1 MMFAEDRELHD
12 RIYPEFPAS
21 EYEARNKKVRISME
35 EMGLDAL
42 FIAEAKN
49 VEYFTGCM
57 TKIGP
62 RVVIIPA
69 DGESLLIVPA
79 YLSGTAEKTSWL
91 RNIQRF
97 SEGHL
102 KKDPNGFVNLIV
114 DSMKKMGL
122 KKGKIGLEY
131 PEGQQFMDSGLHY
144 TEYDH
149 LRSQLNAAEFCS
161 GSKAIWSCR
170 TVKSPLE
177 IERLEKAA
185 TITMTGYNRAREKVK
200 IGMTE
205 IEVAGIYR
213 RVFTDMQTKFG
224 HNTGELGILNIR
236 AGLERYPMAD
246 TFNQDRKIGI
256 GETLVMNCGAWFR
269 RYYANFSR
277 YAFVGKPSEK
287 HMKAHEAIVES
298 IQAFSDNLAPG
309 IEGQYVHEPAI
320 NPLRKSGIGE
330 TFDHTGIGVGLYIH
344 EPPYIGAGT
353 TEVMEPGNIF
363 SFQSWMYD
371 VGSGGLGVLG
381 YEHEFLVTEKGCRP
395 IVPIE
400 DDLLW
405 VV

>member
-12 RIYPEFPAS
+12 RLYPEFPAS
-21 EYEARNKKVRISME
+21 EYEVRNKKVRKTME
-35 EMGLDAL
+35 KMGLDAL

-69 DGESLLIVPA
+69 DGDALLVVPA

-102 KKDPNGFVNLIV
+102 KKDPYGFVNLIV
-114 DSMKKMGL
+114 DFMKNMGL
-122 KKGKIGLEY
+122 EKGKIGLEY

-149 LRSQLNAAEFCS
+149 LRSQLKTVEFCS

-170 TVKSPLE
+170 SVKSTLE

-185 TITMTGYNRAREKVK
+185 TITMHGYKSAREELKV
-200 IGMTE
+200 GMTE
-205 IEVAGIYR
+205 IEVAGVYR
-213 RVFTDMQTKFG
+213 KAFTEMQTKFG
-224 HNTGELGILNIR
+224 HNTSALGNFNIR
-236 AGLERYPMAD
+236 AGPERYAMAD
-246 TFNQDRKIGI
+246 TFNQDRKIGT

-287 HMKAHEAIVES
+287 HMKAHEAIIES

-320 NPLRKSGIGE
+320 DPLRKSGLGE

-353 TEVMEPGNIF
+353 TEIMEPGNLF

-371 VGSGGLGVLG
+371 VGPGGLGVLG

-395 IVPIE
+395 IVPME

-405 VV
+405 VI